1 MNESDYQ
8 ALLRTAWRR
17 PLSLE
22 EQARLDAWLATHPQA
37 QAEWEEETGLNR
49 LLGQLPP
56 APVPSNFTA
65 LVLQA
70 LEERPTGATRRP
82 SLSTQLRQWF
92 GRPAA
97 RIAWALLILSVA
109 VGVYQHRRT
118 NARNELAKGLTV
130 LTQVAALSD
139 PAALQDFEPILRLG
153 QAAPSDDDELF
164 TVLNQ

>member
-1 MNESDYQ
+1 MNESDYR
-8 ALLRTAWRR
+8 ALLQTAWRR

-37 QAEWEEETGLNR
+37 QAEWEEEAGLNR
-49 LLGQLPP
+49 LLG
-56 APVPSNFTA
+56 
-65 LVLQA
+65 
-70 LEERPTGATRRP
+70 
-82 SLSTQLRQWF
+82 QWF

>member
-37 QAEWEEETGLNR
+37 QAEWEEEAGLNR
-49 LLGQLPP
+49 LLGQLPL

-70 LEERPTGATRRP
+70 LEEPPAGATRRP
-82 SLSTQLRQWF
+82 SLPAQLRQWF

-97 RIAWALLILSVA
+97 RIAWALLLLCVA
-109 VGVYQHRRT
+109 LGVYQ
-118 NARNELAKGLTV
+118 
-130 LTQVAALSD
+130 
-139 PAALQDFEPILRLG
+139 
-153 QAAPSDDDELF
+153 
-164 TVLNQ
+164 